1 MPKCRDWSTRSAASS
16 AVASSSNPDIYQQE
30 LERIFAR
37 CWLFLCHQSQ
47 VPNPGDY
54 FTTYMGEDPVLVMR
68 DSGGAVNAFLN
79 VCRHRGNRL
88 CRAESGN
95 AATITCAYHD
105 WTFAN
110 SGKLVAVPNLQD
122 AYFGELDL
130 DQWNLIPVAQLDDY
144 KGMIFATFDPD
155 APPLREYLG
164 EMAWYL
170 DSFFDRREGGVEVV
184 GGVHK
189 WVVPCN
195 WKLPAE
201 NFGGDA
207 YHVSW
212 SHLSAIRAGFA
223 GDFRLR
229 NTGGSLVSPGQGHCV
244 ITLGGGDIAEA
255 PEPDLVAYE
264 QDTRPEVVARL
275 GPRAEQVSPIV
286 GTVFPN
292 LSIIRSTSH
301 SFRVWHP
308 KGPGEIEIWAWIF
321 VDKAAPPQVKEA
333 LRVNGLRGFG
343 PSGTFEQDDMDNWQE
358 CTPHFPGRGFP
369 PLRPEYADGTRPRT
383 ILPRPGRSRQR
394 LPPQRKQPPPVLP
407 PVGRPDGRRTLG
419 RPARLERGN
428 GIVLM
433 GWDLTVVPAQAGT
446 SHKYTINGSRMEA
459 KNPSPQ
465 RRTPTQCK

>member
-1 MPKCRDWSTRSAASS
+1 MVSEMQGLVDSKRGLVSRRIFIE
-16 AVASSSNPDIYQQE
+16 PDIYQQE

-37 CWLFLCHQSQ
+37 CWLFLCHDSQ
-47 VPNPGDY
+47 IPNPGDY

-88 CRAESGN
+88 CRADFGN
-95 AATITCAYHD
+95 AATITCAYHG

-110 SGKLVAVPNLQD
+110 TGKLVAVPNLQD

-130 DQWNLIPVAQLDDY
+130 AQWNLIPVAQLDSY
-144 KGMIFATFDPD
+144 RGMIFATFDPD

-229 NTGGSLVSPGQGHCV
+229 SGTGGSLISPGGGHCV

-255 PEPDLVAYE
+255 PEPDLIAYE
-264 QDTRPEVVARL
+264 QETRPETVKRL

-286 GTVFPN
+286 ATVFPN

-321 VDKAAPPQVKEA
+321 VDKAAPPHVKDA

-358 CTPHFPGRGFP
+358 CTHTSRGVV
-369 PLRPEYADGTRPRT
+369 
-383 ILPRPGRSRQR
+383 SRRFDLNMQMG
-394 LPPQRKQPPPVLP
+394 LGHEQY
-407 PVGRPDGRRTLG
+407 RPDLGGWASDYRLSESNHRQFYRRWAELM
-419 RPARLERGN
+419 AAERWG
-428 GIVLM
+428 
-433 GWDLTVVPAQAGT
+433 DLSA
-446 SHKYTINGSRMEA
+446 
-459 KNPSPQ
+459 
-465 RRTPTQCK
+465 

>member
-1 MPKCRDWSTRSAASS
+1 M
-16 AVASSSNPDIYQQE
+16 VAEMQGLVDSERGLVSRRIFIEPDIYQQE

-37 CWLFLCHQSQ
+37 CWLFLCHDSQ
-47 VPNPGDY
+47 IPNPGDY

-88 CRAESGN
+88 CRADFGN
-95 AATITCAYHD
+95 AATITCAYHG

-110 SGKLVAVPNLQD
+110 NGKLVAVPNLQD

-130 DQWNLIPVAQLDDY
+130 SQWNLIPVAQLDSY
-144 KGMIFATFDPD
+144 RGMIFATFDPG

-170 DSFFDRREGGVEVV
+170 DSFFDRREGGVEVI
-184 GGVHK
+184 GGVQK

-229 NTGGSLVSPGQGHCV
+229 ASTGGTLVSPGQGHCV

-255 PEPDLVAYE
+255 PEPELIAYE
-264 QDTRPEVVARL
+264 QETRPETVKRL

-286 GTVFPN
+286 ATVFPN

-321 VDKAAPPQVKEA
+321 VDKAAPPRVKDA

-358 CTPHFPGRGFP
+358 CTHTSRGVV
-369 PLRPEYADGTRPRT
+369 
-383 ILPRPGRSRQR
+383 SRRFDLNMQMG
-394 LPPQRKQPPPVLP
+394 LGHEQY
-407 PVGRPDGRRTLG
+407 RPDLGGWASDYRLSESNHRQFYRRW
-419 RPARLERGN
+419 AE
-428 GIVLM
+428 LM
-433 GWDLTVVPAQAGT
+433 AAETWTDLP
-446 SHKYTINGSRMEA
+446 E
-459 KNPSPQ
+459 
-465 RRTPTQCK
+465 

>member
-1 MPKCRDWSTRSAASS
+1 M
-16 AVASSSNPDIYQQE
+16 VAEMKGLVDSQRGLVSRRIFIEPDIYQQE

-37 CWLFLCHQSQ
+37 CWLFLCHESQ
-47 VPNPGDY
+47 IPNPGDY

-95 AATITCAYHD
+95 AATITCAYHG

-110 SGKLVAVPNLQD
+110 TGKLVAVPNLQD

-155 APPLREYLG
+155 APPLRQYLG

-229 NTGGSLVSPGQGHCV
+229 NTGGALVSPGQGHCV

-255 PEPDLVAYE
+255 PEPELVAYE

-358 CTPHFPGRGFP
+358 CTHTSRGVV
-369 PLRPEYADGTRPRT
+369 
-383 ILPRPGRSRQR
+383 SRRFDLNMQMG
-394 LPPQRKQPPPVLP
+394 LGHEQY
-407 PVGRPDGRRTLG
+407 RPDLGGLASDYRLSESNHRQFYRRWADLMAAE
-419 RPARLERGN
+419 RWQDLPA
-428 GIVLM
+428 
-433 GWDLTVVPAQAGT
+433 
-446 SHKYTINGSRMEA
+446 
-459 KNPSPQ
+459 
-465 RRTPTQCK
+465 